1 MERHKILYVDDEP
14 TNLMLFEINL
24 KNKYNVLTVE
34 NGMDGLQLLED
45 NSDIKVVISDMK
57 MPKMNGIVFIEKA
70 KEINPQMKCFILTG
84 YGVTSEIEEAVK
96 NRLIINCLSK
106 PFEMN
111 KIDLEIIKAI
121 NN

>member
-1 MERHKILYVDDEP
+1 
-14 TNLMLFEINL
+14 
-24 KNKYNVLTVE
+24 
-34 NGMDGLQLLED
+34 
-45 NSDIKVVISDMK
+45 
-57 MPKMNGIVFIEKA
+57 
-70 KEINPQMKCFILTG
+70 MKCFILTG

>member
-57 MPKMNGIVFIEKA
+57 MPKMNGIVFLEKV